1 MARLKI
7 NPGLRMVEFAAGCV
21 QFGLGAG
28 GLVLEGTGEA
38 DRQFLRSLR
47 RGFEA
52 ADLDA
57 VRAGCGLESE
67 RAALL
72 LAALEPVLVPDPG
85 GERLSG
91 LRADRLAPDARHWS
105 AVYSADAEGPL
116 AARSRCVVQIIGL
129 GRTGAALATAL
140 TAAGVGTLLLE
151 DPAVVSPADVGSG
164 AFRITD
170 IGLTRGQAVR
180 RAARQI
186 DPTVACHLLPG
197 ATAEQGTAG
206 IFPRVLNLAIY
217 VDRDVA
223 DPRVAA
229 ALMSR
234 GHPHLSVL
242 VREQDTLI
250 GPLVVPG
257 QTSCLGCVELHRAD
271 AEPTWPEVV
280 ARLTGTQTSTQG
292 GASARCQA
300 DEVSQSVAA
309 AGLAAIQALLF
320 LDGRNQP
327 GSFSAVLK
335 LESGD
340 GTLTRHDYP
349 PHPDCG
355 CVLAAAS

>member
-1 MARLKI
+1 MARLKL
-7 NPGLRMVEFAAGCV
+7 NPGLRMVEFAAGRV

-28 GLVLEGTGEA
+28 GLVLEGTEET
-38 DRQFLRSLR
+38 DRRFLRRLR
-47 RGFEA
+47 QGFESA
-52 ADLDA
+52 ELDA
-57 VRAGCGLESE
+57 VRTDCGLTAE
-67 RAALL
+67 RAAML
-72 LAALEPVLVPDPG
+72 LAALAPVLVPDSG

-105 AVYSADAEGPL
+105 AVYSADSEGSL

-151 DPAVVSPADVGSG
+151 DPAVVGPADVGSG

-197 ATAEQGTAG
+197 STAEQGAAG
-206 IFPRVLNLAIY
+206 IFPRALNLAIY
-217 VDRDVA
+217 LDRDVA
-223 DPRVAA
+223 DPRVSA
-229 ALMSR
+229 ALLSR

-242 VREQDTLI
+242 VREHDTLI

-257 QTSCLGCVELHRAD
+257 HTSCLGCVELHRTDAD
-271 AEPTWPEVV
+271 PAWPEVV
-280 ARLTGTQTSTQG
+280 ARLTGTPVKAAGRIS
-292 GASARCQA
+292 A

-309 AGLAAIQALLF
+309 AGLAAHQALLF

-340 GTLTRHDYP
+340 GTVTRHAYP
-349 PHPDCG
+349 PHPGCG

>member
-7 NPGLRMVEFAAGCV
+7 NPGLRMIEFAAGSV

-28 GLVLEGTGEA
+28 GLVLDGTGES
-38 DRQFLRSLR
+38 DRQFLRRLR
-47 RGFEA
+47 QGFES

-57 VRAGCGLESE
+57 VRAGCGLEAD

-72 LAALEPVLVPDPG
+72 LAALAPVLVPDAG

-91 LRADRLAPDARHWS
+91 LRADRLAPDTRHWS
-105 AVYSADAEGPL
+105 AVYSVDGEGSL

-151 DPAVVSPADVGSG
+151 DPAVVGPADVGSG

-197 ATAEQGTAG
+197 TTAEQGAAG
-206 IFPRVLNLAIY
+206 IFPRALNLAIY
-217 VDRDVA
+217 LDRDVA

-242 VREQDTLI
+242 VREHDTLI

-271 AEPTWPEVV
+271 ANPTWPEV
-280 ARLTGTQTSTQG
+280 AAKLTSTPG
-292 GASARCQA
+292 RAPGRGQA

-340 GTLTRHDYP
+340 GTLARHAYP

-355 CVLAAAS
+355 CMLAAAS

>member
-1 MARLKI
+1 MAQLKI
-7 NPGLRMVEFAAGCV
+7 NPGLRMVEFAAGSV

-28 GLVLEGTGEA
+28 GLVLEGTGES
-38 DRQFLRSLR
+38 DRQFLRRLR
-47 RGFEA
+47 QGFDA
-52 ADLDA
+52 SDLDA
-57 VRAGCGLESE
+57 VRAGCGMEAE

-72 LAALEPVLVPDPG
+72 LAALAPVLVPDAG
-85 GERLSG
+85 GERLTG

-105 AVYSADAEGPL
+105 AVYAADGEGAL

-151 DPAVVSPADVGSG
+151 DPAVVGPADVGSG

-186 DPTVACHLLPG
+186 DPTVACHLLSG
-197 ATAEQGTAG
+197 ETAEQGAAG
-206 IFPRVLNLAIY
+206 IFPRALNLAIY
-217 VDRDVA
+217 LDRDVA

-242 VREQDTLI
+242 VREHDTLI

-257 QTSCLGCVELHRAD
+257 QSSCLGCVELHRAD
-271 AEPTWPEVV
+271 ADPTWPEVV
-280 ARLTGTQTSTQG
+280 ARLTSDHGK
-292 GASARCQA
+292 ASVRGQA
-300 DEVSQSVAA
+300 GEVSQSVAA

-327 GSFSAVLK
+327 GSFSAVLR

-355 CVLAAAS
+355 CMLAAAS

>member
-7 NPGLRMVEFAAGCV
+7 NPGLRMVEFAAGSV

-28 GLVLEGTGEA
+28 GLVLDGTGES
-38 DRQFLRSLR
+38 DRQFLRRLR
-47 RGFEA
+47 QGFDA
-52 ADLDA
+52 SDLDA
-57 VRAGCGLESE
+57 VRAGCGLEAD

-72 LAALEPVLVPDPG
+72 LAALAPVLVPDTG

-105 AVYSADAEGPL
+105 AVYAADGEGLL

-197 ATAEQGTAG
+197 ETAEQGAAG

-217 VDRDVA
+217 LDRDVA

-242 VREQDTLI
+242 VREHDTLI

-271 AEPTWPEVV
+271 ADPTWPEVV
-280 ARLTGTQTSTQG
+280 ARLTSTPGT
-292 GASARCQA
+292 ASARGQA
-300 DEVSQSVAA
+300 GEVSQSVAA

-327 GSFSAVLK
+327 GSFSAVLR

-355 CVLAAAS
+355 CMLAAAS

>member
-7 NPGLRMVEFAAGCV
+7 NPGLRMVEFAAGSV

-28 GLVLEGTGEA
+28 GLVLEGTGES
-38 DRQFLRSLR
+38 DRQFLRRLR
-47 RGFEA
+47 QGFDA
-52 ADLDA
+52 SDLDA
-57 VRAGCGLESE
+57 VRADCGMEAE

-72 LAALEPVLVPDPG
+72 LAALAPVLVPDAG
-85 GERLSG
+85 GERLTG

-105 AVYSADAEGPL
+105 AVYAADGEGSL

-151 DPAVVSPADVGSG
+151 DPAVVGPADVGSG

-197 ATAEQGTAG
+197 ETAEQGAAG
-206 IFPRVLNLAIY
+206 IFPRALNLAIY
-217 VDRDVA
+217 LDRDVA

-242 VREQDTLI
+242 VREHDTLI

-271 AEPTWPEVV
+271 ADPTWPEVV
-280 ARLTGTQTSTQG
+280 ARLTSAHGK
-292 GASARCQA
+292 ASVRGQA
-300 DEVSQSVAA
+300 GEVSQSVAA

-327 GSFSAVLK
+327 GSFSAVLR

-355 CVLAAAS
+355 CTLAAAS

>member
-7 NPGLRMVEFAAGCV
+7 NPGLRMVEFAAGSV

-28 GLVLEGTGEA
+28 GLVLEGTGEP
-38 DRQFLRSLR
+38 DRQFLRRLR
-47 RGFEA
+47 QGFDSSE
-52 ADLDA
+52 LDA
-57 VRAGCGLESE
+57 VRAGCGLDAE

-72 LAALEPVLVPDPG
+72 LAALAPVLVPDAG

-91 LRADRLAPDARHWS
+91 LRADRLGPDARHWS

-151 DPAVVSPADVGSG
+151 DPAVVGPADVGSG

-170 IGLTRGQAVR
+170 IGLIRGQAVR

-197 ATAEQGTAG
+197 ATAEQGAAG
-206 IFPRVLNLAIY
+206 IFPRALSLAIY

-242 VREQDTLI
+242 VREHDTLI

-257 QTSCLGCVELHRAD
+257 HSSCLGCVELHRAD
-271 AEPTWPEVV
+271 ADPTWPAVV
-280 ARLTGTQTSTQG
+280 ARLTGTRG
-292 GASARCQA
+292 KASARSQA

-327 GSFSAVLK
+327 GSFSAVLR

-340 GTLTRHDYP
+340 GTLTRHNYP

-355 CVLAAAS
+355 CMLAAAS

>member
-1 MARLKI
+1 MAQLKI
-7 NPGLRMVEFAAGCV
+7 NPGLRMVEFAAGSV

-28 GLVLEGTGEA
+28 GLVLEGTGEP
-38 DRQFLRSLR
+38 DRQFLRRLR
-47 RGFEA
+47 QGFDA
-52 ADLDA
+52 SDLDA
-57 VRAGCGLESE
+57 VRAGCGLEAD

-72 LAALEPVLVPDPG
+72 LAALAPVLVPDPG

-105 AVYSADAEGPL
+105 AVYSADGEGPL

-186 DPTVACHLLPG
+186 DPTVACHLSAG
-197 ATAEQGTAG
+197 QNGTRGRGDLSTRA
-206 IFPRVLNLAIY
+206 NLAIY
-217 VDRDVA
+217 LDRDVA

-242 VREQDTLI
+242 VREHDTLI
-250 GPLVVPG
+250 GPLVVPV
-257 QTSCLGCVELHRAD
+257 TRAAWGSWNCTGRMPID
-271 AEPTWPEVV
+271 VAEVV
-280 ARLTGTQTSTQG
+280 ARLTSAPGKVLRPEPGRRGIAVG
-292 GASARCQA
+292 GRRRF
-300 DEVSQSVAA
+300 
-309 AGLAAIQALLF
+309 G
-320 LDGRNQP
+320 GR
-327 GSFSAVLK
+327 SRLCCSWT
-335 LESGD
+335 D
-340 GTLTRHDYP
+340 GTNRAVFP
-349 PHPDCG
+349 PCSNSR
-355 CVLAAAS
+355 AATAR

>member
-7 NPGLRMVEFAAGCV
+7 NPGLRMVEFAAGSV

-28 GLVLEGTGEA
+28 GLVLDGTGEP
-38 DRQFLRSLR
+38 DRQFLRRLR
-47 RGFEA
+47 QGFDA
-52 ADLDA
+52 SDLDA
-57 VRAGCGLESE
+57 VRAGCGLESD

-72 LAALEPVLVPDPG
+72 LAALAPVLVPDPG

-105 AVYSADAEGPL
+105 AVYSADGEGPL

-197 ATAEQGTAG
+197 ETAAQGAAG

-217 VDRDVA
+217 LDRDVA

-242 VREQDTLI
+242 VREHDTLI

-271 AEPTWPEVV
+271 ADPTWPEVV
-280 ARLTGTQTSTQG
+280 ARLTSAPGK
-292 GASARCQA
+292 ASARSQA
-300 DEVSQSVAA
+300 GEVSQSVAA

-355 CVLAAAS
+355 CMLAAAS